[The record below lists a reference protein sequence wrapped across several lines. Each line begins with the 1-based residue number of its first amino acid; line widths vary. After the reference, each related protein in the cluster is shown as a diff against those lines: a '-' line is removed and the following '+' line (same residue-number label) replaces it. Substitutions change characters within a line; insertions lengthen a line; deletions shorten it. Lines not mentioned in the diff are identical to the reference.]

1 MGSMVIG
8 LFLVPS
14 RRLRMSCR
22 MVFGLSGTGG
32 SNGAG
37 GGGDGVG
44 GGGEGGLKH
53 VVRSGRPEACGLV
66 IDRVG

>member
-1 MGSMVIG
+1 
-8 LFLVPS
+8 
-14 RRLRMSCR
+14 

-44 GGGEGGLKH
+44 GGGEGDRGKRH
-53 VVRSGRPEACGLV
+53 VKLTLGSFKQRVLPEE
-66 IDRVG
+66 DSHR